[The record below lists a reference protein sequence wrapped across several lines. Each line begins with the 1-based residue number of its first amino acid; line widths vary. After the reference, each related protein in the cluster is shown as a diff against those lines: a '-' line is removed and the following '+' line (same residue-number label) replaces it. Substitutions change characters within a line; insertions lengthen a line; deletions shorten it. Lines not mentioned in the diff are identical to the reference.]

1 MSDPSIASIIERAF
15 ARERMRNIDRRFVH
29 APFLVERRLSDYI
42 VAGDREAA
50 LATLALINSRERA
63 TLAGERLRSLKNGI
77 IGSCTIYTRAAI
89 EGGVDS
95 ELAFTLSDTFI
106 RRIEAAREEE
116 ELSHFE
122 EGMVER
128 FIELVLRY
136 RTEKRDVL
144 VSRAARIVR
153 SRIQR
158 KITLAETAAALGVS
172 APYLSSQFRKKM
184 GASFVDFVHR
194 TKVEEATYFL
204 RATDMSVMEIA
215 QRLGFTY
222 QAHFARVFAKTLG
235 MSPTAY
241 RKAHLIA

>member
-15 ARERMRNIDRRFVH
+15 ARERLRNIDRRFVH
-29 APFLVERRLSDYI
+29 APFLIERRLSDYI

-50 LATLALINSRERA
+50 LATLAEINARERA
-63 TLAGERLRSLKNGI
+63 TLASDRLRSLKNGI

-106 RRIEAAREEE
+106 RRIESARGEE
-116 ELSHFE
+116 ELAHFE

-153 SRIQR
+153 ARIE
-158 KITLAETAAALGVS
+158 KKVTLAETAAALGVS
-172 APYLSSQFRKKM
+172 APYLSTQFRKKM
-184 GASFVDFVHR
+184 GLSFVDFVHKM
-194 TKVEEATYFL
+194 KVEEATYFL
-204 RATDMSVMEIA
+204 RATDLSVMEVA
-215 QRLGFTY
+215 QMLGFTY
-222 QAHFARVFAKTLG
+222 QAHFSRVFRRALG
-235 MSPTAY
+235 LSPTAY
-241 RKAHLIA
+241 RKAHLVA